1 MIIHNYA
8 TIKSLPSVIV
18 RIGVGVQIWVGVGKK
33 SLLWRDIVE
42 QALLL
47 HLLREQSHL
56 RLSSLS

>member
-1 MIIHNYA
+1 MIIQNYA

-18 RIGVGVQIWVGVGKK
+18 RIGVGVQIWVGVGKH

-42 QALLL
+42 QTLLL